1 MLTKA
6 ASIAAGA
13 LMVATIVSSAN
24 EQSPLPGAASQTA
37 EPAASRDVSVVG
49 CLVRIDRSN
58 WRPGTTGSTPP
69 GGSAKDRHPYALKQA
84 EIWKESTPPSGS
96 VTTHSDQEFAVSA
109 DPEFD
114 FESHANHQVEVKG
127 QVSSPGSRDIR
138 VTSIRTISEE
148 CPPR

>member
-1 MLTKA
+1 MA
-6 ASIAAGA
+6 AA
-13 LMVATIVSSAN
+13 VVSSAKA
-24 EQSPLPGAASQTA
+24 QSPVPGAISQTA
-37 EPAASRDVSVVG
+37 ESSTSRDVTVVG

-69 GGSAKDRHPYALKQA
+69 GGSVRDRHPYALKEA
-84 EIWKESTPPSGS
+84 ELWKEATPPSGA
-96 VTTHSDQEFAVSA
+96 VATHSDQEFAVSA

-127 QVSSPGSRDIR
+127 QVSSPGSRDIH
-138 VTSIRTISEE
+138 VTSIRTISDE

>member
-1 MLTKA
+1 MQTKA
-6 ASIAAGA
+6 ASLTAGA
-13 LMVATIVSSAN
+13 LMVVAIVSSATA
-24 EQSPLPGAASQTA
+24 QSPVPGATSQTA
-37 EPAASRDVSVVG
+37 EASTSRDVTVIG

-69 GGSAKDRHPYALKQA
+69 GGSVKDRHPYALKEA
-84 EIWKESTPPSGS
+84 AIWAESTPPSGS
-96 VTTHSDQEFAVSA
+96 VATHSDQEFALSA

-127 QVSSPGSRDIR
+127 QVSSPGSRDIH
-138 VTSIRTISEE
+138 VTSIRTISEA